1 MSNVVQ
7 ASYRVEVDAK
17 KVNELLT
24 ALNDKE
30 AKKAIKAG
38 LRKSAGIIRKEA
50 QSNLVSAVPG
60 AGHSSTGHKPL
71 KNEINIAV
79 YRNASGAR
87 IDLLDKRRKE
97 SRAFLLR
104 IFEVGT
110 VERKLNGKKKSRYPI
125 GTNRG
130 SINASYFFKSAVE
143 AKKSEAEQS
152 LERNI
157 IDSINKVIAKK
168 K

>member
-1 MSNVVQ
+1 MSNTVQ

-17 KVNELLT
+17 KVNELLA
-24 ALNDKE
+24 ALNDQE
-30 AKKAIKAG
+30 AKKGIKAG
-38 LRKSAGIIRKEA
+38 LRKSAGIIRKQA
-50 QSNLVSAVPG
+50 QKNLVAVAPG
-60 AGHSSTGHKPL
+60 AAHSSTKGGVTYKPL

-87 IDLLDKRRKE
+87 VDLLDKRRKG
-97 SRAFLLR
+97 SRAFMLKF
-104 IFEVGT
+104 FEAGT
-110 VERKLNGKKKSRYPI
+110 KERATKKEA
-125 GTNRG
+125 NRG
-130 SINASYFFKSAVE
+130 SINASYFFKSAVQ

-157 IDSINKVIAKK
+157 LDSIKKVIAKK